1 MLRFPEKPQAKIR
14 LGFVYFIFLCYFA
27 TVVLLTQQKGVYL
40 MSKKIFLSVVFLVLL
55 MLLVFTGTAF
65 AQTDDPPQSVPNG
78 PWIQPDQKVKYERL
92 MSNEE
97 LYKSLGQIEARSKGR
112 MMLEL
117 AGYSG
122 DGWPIYVA
130 KFGDADAGKTR
141 ILIESQI
148 HGGEPL
154 GTEALVYLIQN
165 LAMSNNPEILNILDK
180 LTIWIIPRLNP
191 DGAAHEVNGELRPRR
206 QNHQTWTPGEWGLPD
221 DAPAPWYYNRIIT
234 PPGYDINRDFSPDL
248 DFILSSANADL
259 LPGRSSDPGFFVT
272 SEARAVRDIYK
283 ELQPDVF
290 IDLHHRGSNTVSET
304 DNSLCTLQVIA
315 QVTEGTPEY
324 PLDPN
329 VLALSKQIN
338 AYVYHL
344 LNERGESPFGGIT
357 RYPDVELPGTAL
369 GSFTLNGSAIML
381 YEVRSAAQ
389 KSNGMLIK
397 QSVVGLLE
405 TFKGL
410 ADGSVYD
417 VDPDLYDQIPPA
429 GPRISDPHADF

>member
-1 MLRFPEKPQAKIR
+1 MCKTIFSRGVMLA
-14 LGFVYFIFLCYFA
+14 
-27 TVVLLTQQKGVYL
+27 LLIV
-40 MSKKIFLSVVFLVLL
+40 
-55 MLLVFTGTAF
+55 MLLPGMVF
-65 AQTDDPPQSVPNG
+65 AQTEDPPQSVPNG
-78 PWIQPDQKVKYERL
+78 PWIQPDQEVKYERL

-97 LYKSLGQIEARSKGR
+97 LYTSLAQIEARSKGR
-112 MMLEL
+112 MVLEI

-130 KFGDADAGKTR
+130 KFGEPDPGKTKV
-141 ILIESQI
+141 LIESQI

-154 GTEALVYLIQN
+154 GTEAIVFLIQHF
-165 LAMSNNPEILNILDK
+165 ATSSSPEYLNVLDK
-180 LTIWIIPRLNP
+180 LTIWFVPRLNP

-206 QNHQTWTPGEWGLPD
+206 QNHQNWTPGEWGLPD
-221 DAPAPWYYNRIIT
+221 DAPAPWYWSRRSN

-248 DFILSSANADL
+248 DFVLSPVTGHL
-259 LPGRSSDPGFFVT
+259 LPGRSRDPGFFVT
-272 SEARAVRDIYK
+272 SEARAVRDLYK

-290 IDLHHRGSNTVSET
+290 IDLHHRGSNTVSED

-315 QVTEGTPEY
+315 EVTMGTPEY
-324 PLDPN
+324 PLDPE
-329 VLALSKQIN
+329 VHKLSKQIN
-338 AYVYHL
+338 AFVYQV
-344 LNERGESPFGGIT
+344 LNEKGESPFGGIT

-381 YEVRSAAQ
+381 YEVRSVAQ
-389 KSNGMLIK
+389 KSSGMLIR
-397 QSVVGLLE
+397 QSVLGILE

-429 GPRISDPHADF
+429 GPRISNPNDDF

>member
-1 MLRFPEKPQAKIR
+1 
-14 LGFVYFIFLCYFA
+14 
-27 TVVLLTQQKGVYL
+27 
-40 MSKKIFLSVVFLVLL
+40 MSKKTFLSAVFLTLL
-55 MLLVFTGTAF
+55 MLLVLTGSAF
-65 AQTDDPPQSVPNG
+65 AQDEDPPQSIPNG
-78 PWIQPDQKVKYERL
+78 PWIQDNQEVKYEML

-97 LYKSLGQIEARSKGR
+97 LYKKLFQIEARSKGR
-112 MMLEL
+112 MVVEL

-130 KFGDADAGKTR
+130 KFGEADPGKTR

-154 GTEALVYLIQN
+154 GTEAVVFLMQH
-165 LAMSNNPEILNILDK
+165 LATSSNKDILNILDK

-191 DGAAHEVNGELRPRR
+191 DGGAHEVDGELRPRR
-206 QNHQTWTPGEWGLPD
+206 QNHQDWTPGEWGLPD
-221 DAPAPWYYNRIIT
+221 GTPAPWYWNWRIS

-248 DFILSSANADL
+248 DFVLSPATAYL
-259 LPGRSSDPGFFVT
+259 LPGRSRDPGFFVT
-272 SEARAVRDIYK
+272 SEARAVRDVYK
-283 ELQPDVF
+283 ELLPDVF

-315 QVTEGTPEY
+315 EVTQGTPDY
-324 PLDPN
+324 PLDPA
-329 VLALSKQIN
+329 VHALSKKIN
-338 AYVYHL
+338 AYVYQV
-344 LNERGESPFGGIT
+344 LNERGNSPFGGIT

-381 YEVRSAAQ
+381 YEVRSVAQ
-389 KSNGMLIK
+389 KSNGMLIQ
-397 QSVVGLLE
+397 QSVVGLFE

-417 VDPDLYDQIPPA
+417 VDPALYDQIPPA
-429 GPRISDPHADF
+429 GPRISNPHDDF

>member
-1 MLRFPEKPQAKIR
+1 
-14 LGFVYFIFLCYFA
+14 
-27 TVVLLTQQKGVYL
+27 
-40 MSKKIFLSVVFLVLL
+40 MSKKIFLSAVFITLLLSIVLS
-55 MLLVFTGTAF
+55 GISF
-65 AQTDDPPQSVPNG
+65 AQTEDPQDDNPQSIPNG
-78 PWIQPDQKVKYERL
+78 PWIQDDQEVKYERL

-97 LYKSLGQIEARSKGR
+97 LYKNLFQIEAHSKGR
-112 MMLEL
+112 MVVEL

-122 DGWPIYVA
+122 DGWPIYVT
-130 KFGDADAGKTR
+130 KFGEADSGKTR

-154 GTEALVYLIQN
+154 GTEAVVFLMQQ
-165 LAMSNNPEILNILDK
+165 LATSGNPDILNILDK

-191 DGAAHEVNGELRPRR
+191 DGGAHEVNGELRPRR
-206 QNHQTWTPGEWGLPD
+206 HNHQTWTPEEWGIPSD
-221 DAPAPWYYNRIIT
+221 SPAPWYYRSRIT

-248 DFILSSANADL
+248 DFVLGPATADL

-272 SEARAVRDIYK
+272 SEARAVRDVYK
-283 ELQPDVF
+283 ELLPDVF

-315 QVTEGTPEY
+315 QVTAGTSEY
-324 PLDPN
+324 PLDPA

-338 AYVYHL
+338 AYVYQI
-344 LNERGESPFGGIT
+344 LNEKGESPFGSIT

-381 YEVRSAAQ
+381 YEVRSVAQ

-397 QSVVGLLE
+397 QSVEGLME

-410 ADGSVYD
+410 ADGSVYE

-429 GPRISDPHADF
+429 GPRISNPHDDF